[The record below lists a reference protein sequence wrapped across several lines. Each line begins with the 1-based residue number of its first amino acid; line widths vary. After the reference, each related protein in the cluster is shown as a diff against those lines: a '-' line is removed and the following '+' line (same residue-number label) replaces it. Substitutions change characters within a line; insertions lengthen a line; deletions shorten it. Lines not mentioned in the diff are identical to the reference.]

1 MPSLEAF
8 AGQSS
13 NKVVFTAEDTAG
25 LIGVSDTAFART
37 TKAVTLSPTK
47 ISPGGALTVTVAGFT
62 ADSGEVSAYNAEFTV
77 TMGTTNGGSDITLTG
92 TSVFPIG
99 ADGSGTGTVTVP
111 PKATLLLLIV
121 IALLVFIIYTT
132 TRSDPSEI
140 EKRDSIRD
148 LDKAILR
155 QETTLNDLSKDIQS
169 FQDPLDKLKRYLSG
183 GTLAGKFGEWSLEAI
198 MQDIFHSNQFE
209 KNAEVIKGSGKRVEF
224 VLKMPEGLLLPI
236 DAKFPSGLYDN
247 YLYAINQ
254 GDEKLVKKSI
264 DDIRRHVLKD
274 AIDIKEKYIQVG
286 ITIDLGVMYIPSE
299 ALMQLIDS
307 IDNLRE
313 EIFRDSRVLIMGPNS
328 LAAYLISVH
337 MGFRTLALN
346 SRASETMEEFGKLKK
361 EFEKF
366 GSSTDDLLKKADA
379 MLKAVNEH
387 ATRERQMH
395 KAIKNM
401 DQLDS

>member
-1 MPSLEAF
+1 MNLW
-8 AGQSS
+8 
-13 NKVVFTAEDTAG
+13 
-25 LIGVSDTAFART
+25 LVSF
-37 TKAVTLSPTK
+37 
-47 ISPGGALTVTVAGFT
+47 
-62 ADSGEVSAYNAEFTV
+62 
-77 TMGTTNGGSDITLTG
+77 
-92 TSVFPIG
+92 
-99 ADGSGTGTVTVP
+99 
-111 PKATLLLLIV
+111 LLLIV
-121 IALLVFIIYTT
+121 IVLLAFIIFTT
-132 TRSDPSEI
+132 TRNDPSEV

-254 GDEKLVKKSI
+254 GDEKIVKKSI

-286 ITIDLGVMYIPSE
+286 VTIDLGVMYIPSE

>member
-1 MPSLEAF
+1 MNLW
-8 AGQSS
+8 
-13 NKVVFTAEDTAG
+13 
-25 LIGVSDTAFART
+25 LVSF
-37 TKAVTLSPTK
+37 
-47 ISPGGALTVTVAGFT
+47 
-62 ADSGEVSAYNAEFTV
+62 
-77 TMGTTNGGSDITLTG
+77 
-92 TSVFPIG
+92 
-99 ADGSGTGTVTVP
+99 
-111 PKATLLLLIV
+111 LLLIV
-121 IALLVFIIYTT
+121 IVLLAFIIFTT
-132 TRSDPSEI
+132 TRSDPSEV

-254 GDEKLVKKSI
+254 GDEKIVKKSI

-286 ITIDLGVMYIPSE
+286 VTIDLGVMYIPSE

-387 ATRERQMH
+387 VTRERQMH